1 VITELSL
8 ERVEFT
14 CGHCWNQW
22 SLDYDV
28 QRYRDEAGRDWE
40 YFYLDG
46 VAVNSPYSTEGA
58 LRCPV
63 CGRRW
68 VGHIHARP
76 SDRAGSFRHAAS
88 GGRRRRG
95 APPGAV
101 WGTEAGRVRP
111 LPAAQRRTTMPV
123 TPPGTCAGPNDAS
136 AAHGG

>member
-1 VITELSL
+1 MITELSL

-68 VGHIHARP
+68 VGHIHARRPIPTAPGP
-76 SDRAGSFRHAAS
+76 SGTPRRAVADAAEHRPERYGAPRLGAYDHS
-88 GGRRRRG
+88 QPRSG
-95 APPGAV
+95 APPC
-101 WGTEAGRVRP
+101 P
-111 LPAAQRRTTMPV
+111 
-123 TPPGTCAGPNDAS
+123 
-136 AAHGG
+136 